1 MEADRPAGL
10 TLIRQTM
17 APVYLL
23 RLPRWLYR
31 ANICT
36 NGPTTARCTA
46 PWPSWAK
53 RKVQFGVAEDIMLAG
68 GVSLSKPEKRARG
81 LPVHGADRGHH
92 GDQYGMCR
100 TLRFAASCTHHH
112 HRWLL
117 LRLNHSHFADSQVLL
132 PRSLHLKPL
141 GWE

>member
-10 TLIRQTM
+10 ILIRQTM

-46 PWPSWAK
+46 RWPSWAK
-53 RKVQFGVAEDIMLAG
+53 RKVQFGVAEEIMLAG
-68 GVSLSKPEKRARG
+68 GA
-81 LPVHGADRGHH
+81 
-92 GDQYGMCR
+92 
-100 TLRFAASCTHHH
+100 
-112 HRWLL
+112 
-117 LRLNHSHFADSQVLL
+117 
-132 PRSLHLKPL
+132 
-141 GWE
+141 